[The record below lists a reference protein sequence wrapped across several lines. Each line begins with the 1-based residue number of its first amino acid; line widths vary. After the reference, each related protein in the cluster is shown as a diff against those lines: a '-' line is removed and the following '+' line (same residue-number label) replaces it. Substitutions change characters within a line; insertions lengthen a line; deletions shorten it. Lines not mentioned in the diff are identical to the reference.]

1 MTATW
6 WRRRAPSKGSWRT
19 AGSTR
24 AHAAPPS
31 KRTAEL
37 AAQGLRVLA
46 LAVKRMDQLG
56 ADRDAD
62 ERDLTVYGLLGFQD
76 PLRPEVPGA
85 VAECQHAGIR
95 ITMITGDHALTAHA
109 VAEAAG
115 ILHEDDLIVTA
126 DELTALTESERVARI
141 RRADDIRADQP
152 RTEVPHRRRAEE
164 RWRHRR
170 DDG

>member
-1 MTATW
+1 M
-6 WRRRAPSKGSWRT
+6 
-19 AGSTR
+19 
-24 AHAAPPS
+24 
-31 KRTAEL
+31 
-37 AAQGLRVLA
+37 LA

-76 PLRPEVPGA
+76 PLRPVPGA

-126 DELTALTESERVARI
+126 DELTALTESGRVERI
-141 RRADDIRADQP
+141 RRTTIFARIGPEQFLIVDALKSDGAIVAMTGDGVNDAP
-152 RTEVPHRRRAEE
+152 PCTGPTSAS
-164 RWRHRR
+164 RWVS
-170 DDG
+170 GV

>member
-1 MTATW
+1 MVAAKGALEGILAHSQIDESA
-6 WRRRAPSKGSWRT
+6 RRAAVEANR
-19 AGSTR
+19 R
-24 AHAAPPS
+24 
-31 KRTAEL
+31 L

-141 RRADDIRADQP
+141 RRIDDIRADQP

>member
-1 MTATW
+1 
-6 WRRRAPSKGSWRT
+6 
-19 AGSTR
+19 
-24 AHAAPPS
+24 
-31 KRTAEL
+31 
-37 AAQGLRVLA
+37 
-46 LAVKRMDQLG
+46 MDQLG

-126 DELTALTESERVARI
+126 DELTALTRI
-141 RRADDIRADQP
+141 RACRADQA
-152 RTEVPHRRRAEE
+152 RRPYSRGSAPN
-164 RWRHRR
+164 RSSSSSTR
-170 DDG
+170 